1 MIEIG
6 SENGP
11 AETVTAE
18 TTQVYV
24 IPGSRDPILIDGCEE
39 MEVWFV
45 SASVLFPSVSAT
57 M

>member
-39 MEVWFV
+39 TEVWFL